1 LTTVGY
7 LTFIQGMELDD
18 AVRLVKERRSQAHP
32 YLDCWH
38 TARKRLLFDRRD
50 EVGLIAAELFEKRSS
65 NGHNHHNS
73 DEVGDFYLAERMLI
87 QRIFQRRMMCNNALL
102 QGQKELMEA
111 EFDKKTAAAAS
122 SSTNSTSG
130 SGVDSAY
137 LTSSNSN
144 SSSSSSS
151 TTMNG
156 IGKSALA
163 LNAVEVDR
171 SLLNIKERL
180 RKAGSKL
187 ALASEELS
195 AARGAMQVREG
206 GNKPKE
212 TAGSY
217 NMEGTS
223 NSKTSGVSGA
233 TVSSSSS
240 SSSSGKTVVGGSGA
254 SSDATTA
261 MVTGKLQE
269 LQEEMTLL
277 TNSVDLEQDPAA
289 EARRLRRAL
298 ILISETTKCL
308 LEGGQEAHI
317 EATVTTTQAG
327 SSQLLMSTLD
337 D

>member
-1 LTTVGY
+1 
-7 LTFIQGMELDD
+7 
-18 AVRLVKERRSQAHP
+18 
-32 YLDCWH
+32 
-38 TARKRLLFDRRD
+38 
-50 EVGLIAAELFEKRSS
+50 
-65 NGHNHHNS
+65 
-73 DEVGDFYLAERMLI
+73 
-87 QRIFQRRMMCNNALL
+87 
-102 QGQKELMEA
+102 
-111 EFDKKTAAAAS
+111 
-122 SSTNSTSG
+122 
-130 SGVDSAY
+130 
-137 LTSSNSN
+137 
-144 SSSSSSS
+144 
-151 TTMNG
+151 MNG